1 MKKTYLICLIV
12 LSLKL
17 QGQIQ
22 ITQTHMPS
30 IGDTIRYSVSNSTTL
45 NYKQTGANY
54 AWDYK
59 TLNMSSQDLYR
70 FQALLSTPY
79 STLAFTGMP
88 LGAIGYKIA
97 DSIGS
102 GQAAFK
108 NLYNFYDKKST
119 GWSAVG
125 TGFTLA
131 ALPLPAGG
139 VYKDKDEI
147 YTFPLNYNDQDSTT
161 FEVSTP
167 LGNQFLQLGTFKQK
181 GYRINKVEG
190 WGTISTPYANNVS
203 CLKIKSRVVE
213 TDSLKVSSLSL
224 NVGFQANRVEYR
236 WLSTGEK
243 IPLLE
248 VTGTEIAGVFTPG
261 SIRFRDNYRAPNALP
276 FSPRARF
283 TVNRN
288 SGIAGQDTF
297 AFSNLSTPAF
307 GNTYIWTI
315 TPSAGVRYISA
326 SSGTSKDPDVLFD
339 SAGVYTVKLQTS
351 NFAGTDDST
360 AFNMITVTKKNTQ
373 SLSPSLLSG
382 TGIYPNPVQNSIS
395 FTDAALTGKICH
407 LFDSEGRLI
416 LEITIPA
423 DLKLDLS
430 ALGSGNYSMLI
441 TGQETFILTQFIKI

>member
-1 MKKTYLICLIV
+1 MKKTYLICLIM
-12 LSLKL
+12 LSVKL

-22 ITQTHMPS
+22 ITQAHMPS
-30 IGDTIRYSVSNSTTL
+30 IGDTIRYSVSNSTAL
-45 NYKQTGANY
+45 NYKSTGANY
-54 AWDYK
+54 SWDYK
-59 TLNMSSQDLYR
+59 TLSMSSQDVYR

-108 NLYNFYDKKST
+108 NIYNFYDKKST

-125 TGFTLA
+125 TGFTLS

-161 FEVSTP
+161 FEVTTP

-190 WGTISTPYANNVS
+190 WGTISTPYANNVN

-213 TDSLKVSSLSL
+213 TDSLKVTSLSL

-236 WLSTGEK
+236 WLSTSEK

-261 SIRFRDNYRAPNALP
+261 SIRFRDNYRAPNTLP
-276 FSPRARF
+276 FGPRARF

-288 SGIAGQDTF
+288 SGVAGKDTF
-297 AFSNLSTPAF
+297 SLYNQSTPGF
-307 GNTYIWTI
+307 GNSYLWTI
-315 TPSAGVRYISA
+315 TPAAGVRYVSA
-326 SSGTSKDPDVLFD
+326 SSNTAQDPDIVFD
-339 SAGVYTVKLQTS
+339 SAGVYSVKLQTT
-351 NFAGTDDST
+351 NFSGTDDST
-360 AFNMITVTKKNTQ
+360 ATNMITVSGKNTQ
-373 SLSPSLLSG
+373 SVHASLLSG

-395 FTDAALTGKICH
+395 FSDASLAGKDCH
-407 LFDSEGRLI
+407 LFDAKGRLI
-416 LEITIPA
+416 LKTAIPS

-430 ALGSGNYSMLI
+430 GLKAGNYSLLI